1 MFRYLCALS
10 LPTLRS
16 QHSTHVL
23 DVTFSEHRIHGSVHD
38 PVDGVVEEQQH
49 VSQDDNFWWYV
60 FNGRADDID
69 DPVRNEADEH
79 DDTDDEERPD
89 ERHLSGLR
97 FPMSSLQAVYSWAQA
112 LASGG

>member
-60 FNGRADDID
+60 FNERADDID
-69 DPVRNEADEH
+69 DPVRDEADEH
-79 DDTDDEERPD
+79 EDKDDEERPD
-89 ERHLSGLR
+89 ERHFSGSL
-97 FPMSSLQAVYSWAQA
+97 FPMSSL
-112 LASGG
+112 